1 MFRGDSAWKASLI
14 GKDVVM
20 RRWKRLAAS
29 LLLVLPATAT
39 TPIFPASA
47 ADTDRLLPEND
58 WEAGIVATPDSVQ
71 IDRTAGVLD
80 GDPLGLVPKLPFVQR
95 YSLDTDHWE
104 VWLCGSTGYSMGQA
118 IADLEAATVDYF
130 DAMSGGRYAIT
141 YSPGGTST
149 NPNCI
154 SDLES
159 GDIPTIGNPEGVIVI
174 DSVTGGGYASPGLV
188 CSGSD
193 VDCPG
198 IDDKFPLS
206 GRYAVVGA
214 YALSG
219 FGSVAAHE
227 IGHTIQWPHSNSG
240 RGDDYD
246 NPIDLMS
253 GNLTTG
259 GYTEPLPYGTAAFN
273 RYQAG
278 WIEPGDVVIA
288 GGASQQIS
296 LQPFSAPGTQM
307 LVVPTTQQ
315 GVFYSLGARTS
326 STYDPIPTQWE
337 GVEVYKIDHDCDTGG
352 FNGLCPGIFRDQY
365 QEPPSPNGVG
375 HVLQVGESIA
385 LETTLVNVVGRD
397 GDGFVVDLIDLPFRD
412 IGTRQFVK
420 DIMWLSDAEIT
431 KGCNPPTNSRF
442 CPTDTVTRGEMA
454 AFLVRALG
462 LTDDGGGND
471 FVDDDGSVFEG
482 DIAKLAAAG
491 ITKGCNPP
499 ANDMYC
505 PTNGVTREQM
515 AAFLVRA
522 YHLTDDGGGNTFVDD
537 DNSAFETD
545 IARLATA
552 GITRGCNPP
561 ANTMFCPNQ
570 SVTREQMAAF
580 LHRASTG

>member
-1 MFRGDSAWKASLI
+1 
-14 GKDVVM
+14 M

-29 LLLVLPATAT
+29 LVFVLPAAAT
-39 TPIFPASA
+39 PVTPASA

-58 WEAGIVATPDSVQ
+58 WEAGIVATPDGVQ
-71 IDRTAGVLD
+71 ADSTAGVLD
-80 GDPLGLVPKLPFVQR
+80 GDPLGLVPKRPFVQR
-95 YSLDTDHWE
+95 YSLDSDHWE

-130 DAMSGGRYAIT
+130 DAVSGGRYTIS

-149 NPNCI
+149 DPNCI
-154 SDLES
+154 DDLAA
-159 GDIPTIGNPEGVIVI
+159 GTIPTIGNPEGLIVI
-174 DSVTGGGYASPGLV
+174 DSVTVGGYASPGLV

-193 VDCPG
+193 VDCPWIG
-198 IDDKFPLS
+198 DKFPES

-219 FGSVAAHE
+219 FESVATHE

-240 RGDDYD
+240 QGDEWD

-253 GNLTTG
+253 GNLTPG

-278 WIEPGDVVIA
+278 WIEPGDVVVA
-288 GGASQQIS
+288 DGASQQIS
-296 LQPFSAPGTQM
+296 LQPFDATGTQM
-307 LVVPTTQQ
+307 LVVLTTQQ

-337 GVEVYKIDHDCDTGG
+337 GVEVYRIDHDCDTGV
-352 FNGLCPGIFRDQY
+352 FNGLCPGIFRNQY
-365 QEPPSPNGVG
+365 QEPPSPSGVG
-375 HVLQVGESIA
+375 HVLQVGESIT
-385 LETTLVNVVGRD
+385 LEGIVIDVIGRD
-397 GDGFVVDLIDLPFRD
+397 GDGFVVDLTDPADGLPFRD
-412 IGTRQFVK
+412 IGGSQFVD
-420 DIMWLSDAEIT
+420 DIMWLSNAGIT
-431 KGCNPPTNSRF
+431 KGCNPPTNNYF

-462 LTDDGGGND
+462 LTDDGGGNS
-471 FVDDDGSVFEG
+471 FADDDGSVFED

-505 PTNGVTREQM
+505 PDNRVTREQM

-522 YHLTDDGGGNTFVDD
+522 HHLTDDGGGNTFVDD
-537 DNSAFETD
+537 NNSVFEAD
-545 IARLATA
+545 IAKLATA